1 MTGAGN
7 ARAAAAHGGSR
18 QTPLRQNPLAF
29 LGRGLQHRPTAGRE
43 ALRHLVR
50 APSAKPT
57 AMLDILLVD
66 DEASVRV
73 PLGEALRELGH
84 RVSLAADGGEAMSC
98 LDRQT
103 FNLVMSDV
111 RLPKVD
117 GCTILRRLREERP
130 DTHVVLMTAYGSIQ
144 EAVTA
149 VKEAAIDYVAKPF
162 ELQNVLAIVNRID
175 ERWQLLRELAA
186 ARAELATK
194 QAGRAV
200 EGRSPAIAQLRERI
214 AAIASSAAAVLLTGE
229 SGTGKELAARMIHA
243 ASDRRDTPFVAVN
256 CAAVPATLIEAELF
270 GHERGAFT
278 GAVKRREGRFKAAD
292 GGTLF
297 LDEIAEMPMEVQVK
311 LLRVLQDGAFEPI
324 GTNTAVKVDVRLI
337 SATNRDLKAM
347 VAEEKFRQDLYY
359 RVKVFELRLP
369 PLRERMVDLPL
380 LVEQFLREFTPAG
393 QETPAIAPA
402 AWAALQAY
410 SYPGNVR
417 ELKHA
422 IQHATILAHGQEIQA
437 HHLPGEFRGSPQ
449 AASSG
454 HIQPLA
460 AVMAQFEKDYI
471 ERTLA
476 AAAGERRKA
485 AEMLGIT
492 RKNLWEK
499 MVKHGLR

>member
-1 MTGAGN
+1 
-7 ARAAAAHGGSR
+7 
-18 QTPLRQNPLAF
+18 
-29 LGRGLQHRPTAGRE
+29 
-43 ALRHLVR
+43 
-50 APSAKPT
+50 
-57 AMLDILLVD
+57 MLDILLVD

-73 PLGEALRELGH
+73 PLGEALREAGH
-84 RVSLAADGGEAMSC
+84 RVSLAADGGEAMSW

-117 GCTILRRLREERP
+117 GFSILRRVRDERP

-144 EAVTA
+144 EAVAA
-149 VKEAAIDYVAKPF
+149 VKETAIDYVAKPF
-162 ELQNVLAIVNRID
+162 ELPSVLAIVNRID

-186 ARAELATK
+186 ARAELASK
-194 QAGRAV
+194 QAGKVV
-200 EGRSPAIAQLRERI
+200 EGRSPAIVQLRERI
-214 AAIASSAAAVLLTGE
+214 AAIASSAAAVLLSGE

-243 ASDRRDTPFVAVN
+243 ASDRRDAPFVAVN

-278 GAVKRREGRFKAAD
+278 GAVRRREGRFKAAD

-311 LLRVLQDGAFEPI
+311 LLRVLQDGVFEPI
-324 GTNTAVKVDVRLI
+324 GTNSAVKADVRLL

-347 VAEEKFRQDLYY
+347 VAEDKFRQDLYY
-359 RVKVFELRLP
+359 RVKVFELVLP

-380 LVEQFLREFTPAG
+380 LVEQFLRELTPAG
-393 QETPAIAPA
+393 QPTPALAPA

-410 SYPGNVR
+410 QYPGNVR

-422 IQHATILAHGQEIQA
+422 IQHATILAHGQEIQVQ
-437 HHLPGEFRGSPQ
+437 HLPAEFRGSSQ
-449 AASSG
+449 AAPSG
-454 HIQPLA
+454 RPQPLA
-460 AVMAQFEKDYI
+460 LVMAQFEKDYI
-471 ERTLA
+471 ERTLT
-476 AAAGERRKA
+476 AAGGERGKA
-485 AEMLGIT
+485 AEMLGIS